1 MLQLLAHGLEQCLP
15 PLWREGMFGVHGPRY
30 YAPWTSAGKDCTPLP
45 RTRSPLSLENL
56 GVTNIRYRE
65 YLKEAT
71 TCMIQEAPNVTIQ
84 HVVHPLP
91 RQRDPERIQGVMR
104 AASRPEPVGEPP
116 EILLVD
122 LDEDRDHRLLDD
134 LVFQRGDRSWTLPPL
149 GRRDIDSP

>member
-1 MLQLLAHGLEQCLP
+1 
-15 PLWREGMFGVHGPRY
+15 
-30 YAPWTSAGKDCTPLP
+30 
-45 RTRSPLSLENL
+45 
-56 GVTNIRYRE
+56 
-65 YLKEAT
+65 
-71 TCMIQEAPNVTIQ
+71 
-84 HVVHPLP
+84 
-91 RQRDPERIQGVMR
+91 VMR